1 MFTYDPYSWKMLEN
15 PYPAYKILRDEYPAY
30 FVEPHNFWVITRY
43 ADCLTATQ
51 DYATWSSAHGNGIN
65 DLPER
70 LGRTLGTTDPPRH
83 EELRRLVTKVFTPTS
98 IARLEP
104 LIRATTLELI
114 DTFIQDG
121 HCDVTGQ
128 FGGQLT
134 ASIIGYLLGLPKSDH
149 AQLRTWIDATFHHE
163 QEGADTM
170 AGQELLKKMF
180 GYVGALVKQRRL
192 EPQDDL
198 ISGLISAEDAGAHL
212 DDQEIVITCATLI
225 GAAFASTNMMI
236 GNTLVAL
243 AQHPEQ
249 RAEVRKDPTLI
260 PGMIEEALRWDTS
273 TQSFARHTL
282 RDVEVAGTVIP
293 KGSKALIVFGAGNH
307 DERQFPDAERFD
319 IHRKIS
325 RHLGFGWGIHVC
337 LGAPLARLE
346 MKVAFEELLPRL
358 GDYHVDLE
366 HAQQIHDPQFRGF
379 EVLPISF

>member
-170 AGQELLKKMF
+170 AGQEL
-180 GYVGALVKQRRL
+180 
-192 EPQDDL
+192 
-198 ISGLISAEDAGAHL
+198 
-212 DDQEIVITCATLI
+212 
-225 GAAFASTNMMI
+225 
-236 GNTLVAL
+236 
-243 AQHPEQ
+243 
-249 RAEVRKDPTLI
+249 
-260 PGMIEEALRWDTS
+260 
-273 TQSFARHTL
+273 
-282 RDVEVAGTVIP
+282 
-293 KGSKALIVFGAGNH
+293 
-307 DERQFPDAERFD
+307 
-319 IHRKIS
+319 
-325 RHLGFGWGIHVC
+325 
-337 LGAPLARLE
+337 
-346 MKVAFEELLPRL
+346 
-358 GDYHVDLE
+358 
-366 HAQQIHDPQFRGF
+366 
-379 EVLPISF
+379 